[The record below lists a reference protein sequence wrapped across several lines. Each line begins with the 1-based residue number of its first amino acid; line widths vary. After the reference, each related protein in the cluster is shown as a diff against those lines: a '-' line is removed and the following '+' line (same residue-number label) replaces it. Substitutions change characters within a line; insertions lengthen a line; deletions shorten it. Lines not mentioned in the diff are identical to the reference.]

1 MKKIRRF
8 EPQILGQP
16 KSKLMALQYP
26 VTKKGRIWSYWGAKN
41 IEINIEEGFQGRGIS
56 EAL

>member
-8 EPQILGQP
+8 ETQMGQP
-16 KSKLMALQYP
+16 KSKLIALQYL

-41 IEINIEEGFQGRGIS
+41 IEINIEEGF
-56 EAL
+56 